1 MSDNRNN
8 KVAFLTFKEK
18 KRYVSERLLFRYKGR
33 YLVIFWKYNGV
44 FCKIWLFL
52 FLWDVRVVDKELTD
66 ASPPQYNIIALL
78 IRIIRLKI
86 NIKVVFKAR
95 HVIHKT
101 LVRDVYK
108 ECK

>member
-18 KRYVSERLLFRYKGR
+18 KRYVSERLLFRYRGR
-33 YLVIFWKYNGV
+33 YLVIFWKYNGG
-44 FCKIWLFL
+44 FGKIWLFL
-52 FLWDVRVVDKELTD
+52 FLWDVRVVEKELTD

-78 IRIIRLKI
+78 TRIIRLKI

-95 HVIHKT
+95 LYVNCT
-101 LVRDVYK
+101 MTCRS
-108 ECK
+108 